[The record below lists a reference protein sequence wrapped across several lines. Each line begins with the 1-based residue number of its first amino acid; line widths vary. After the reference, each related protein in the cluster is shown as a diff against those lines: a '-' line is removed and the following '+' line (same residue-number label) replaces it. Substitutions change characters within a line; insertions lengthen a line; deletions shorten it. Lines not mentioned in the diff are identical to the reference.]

1 MSSSD
6 CTDCTGFVKIR
17 IVFSMRQKNKIIL
30 LMGFKFSTV

>member
-17 IVFSMRQKNKIIL
+17 IVFPMRQKNKNIL
-30 LMGFKFSTV
+30 LMGLKISIV